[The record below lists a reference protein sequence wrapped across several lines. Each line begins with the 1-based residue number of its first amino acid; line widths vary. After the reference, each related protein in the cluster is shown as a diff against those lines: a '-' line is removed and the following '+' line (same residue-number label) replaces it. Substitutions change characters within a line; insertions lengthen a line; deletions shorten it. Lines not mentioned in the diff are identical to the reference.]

1 LARILLGWELGAGR
15 GHAVRLAAL
24 ERALSARGH
33 EVIFA
38 VQQIGSIAADEVW
51 QAPLWPGQLTTLARR
66 AATTPATMGDILAVL
81 GLGEPGAASAL
92 IGAWDRMLA
101 KIRPDVV
108 VAEFAPGLMLAA
120 HGRVPLLAI
129 GTGFALPPPVMDC
142 FPSLTGKPRVHEE
155 GQLLQTVN
163 QALARWG
170 RPPRSALPGIFAADR
185 THAGVFTEL
194 DPYRRWRSE
203 PVVAPSAI
211 RPGRIASGEG
221 AELFVYMNASE
232 ARPAAFWQG
241 LVASRLKV
249 RLYDPSLTPADR
261 EILSN
266 AGILVESQPV
276 AFDLIVARSRLLL
289 SHCGLGFVS
298 SALMAGLP
306 QILAPYDIE
315 KRLIAASVEEMGLG
329 RRMTFE
335 SLDAA
340 AFAQFLR
347 ETFAD
352 DALARRARA
361 AAPGFRSRMG
371 DADGPD
377 AARAIEELL

>member
-1 LARILLGWELGAGR
+1 LGAGR

-24 ERALSARGH
+24 ERALAARGH

-38 VQQIGSIAADEVW
+38 VQQIGSIATGEVW

-81 GLGEPGAASAL
+81 GLGDPGAASAL

-101 KIRPDVV
+101 KIQPDVA

-129 GTGFALPPPVMDC
+129 GTGFALPPPAMDR
-142 FPSLTGKPRVHEE
+142 FPSLTGKPPVHEE

-170 RPPRSALPGIFAADR
+170 RSPRRALPGIFEADR

-211 RPGRIASGEG
+211 RPSRIASGDG

-232 ARPAAFWQG
+232 ARPAAFWHG

-261 EILSN
+261 EILAN

-276 AFDLIVARSRLLL
+276 AFEMIVARSRLLL

-329 RRMTFE
+329 RRMTFA

-352 DALARRARA
+352 DALSRRARA
-361 AAPGFRSRMG
+361 AAPGFRSRMS
-371 DADGPD
+371 DVDGPD